1 MKRKK
6 IIAGNW
12 KMNLGFEEALRLA
25 REVSHFKIPDGTEV
39 ILGAPFPYLKSII
52 DMLLHVPNVH
62 VSAQNLHH
70 KLEGAHTGD
79 VSANM
84 LSSISCPY
92 VIIGHS
98 ERRLAYH
105 ESNVILAEKVNHAL
119 KYNMKVIF
127 CCGESLQT
135 RNQGKHTQ
143 FVTQQILEG
152 LFHLTPLQMKSIIIA
167 YEPIWAIGT
176 GVTASAQQAEEM
188 HAAIR
193 SFVKTRYSE
202 EISEQMPILYGG
214 SVKPN
219 NATELFSQEN
229 IDGGLV
235 GGASL
240 DADSFEA
247 IVMAAQ

>member
-1 MKRKK
+1 MKRNR
-6 IIAGNW
+6 IVAGNW

-25 REVSHFKIPDGTEV
+25 REISHVSIPDDVEV
-39 ILGAPFPYLKSII
+39 ILGVPFPYLKSII
-52 DMLLHVPNVH
+52 DMLIHVPKVH

-70 KLEGAHTGD
+70 KSEGAYTGD
-79 VSANM
+79 VSAIM

-98 ERRLAYH
+98 ERRAAYN
-105 ESNVILAEKVNHAL
+105 ETNDVLSEKVNLAL
-119 KYNMKVIF
+119 QYNTKVIY
-127 CCGESLQT
+127 CCGESLET
-135 RNQGKHTQ
+135 RNQGKHEQ

-152 LFHLTPLQMKSIIIA
+152 LFHLTPNQMKNVIIA

-176 GVTASAQQAEEM
+176 GVTATSEQAESM

-193 SFVKTRYSE
+193 AF
-202 EISEQMPILYGG
+202 ISSKYTENIANQIPILYGG
-214 SVKPN
+214 SVKPG
-219 NATELFSQEN
+219 NAEELFSQDN

-240 DADSFEA
+240 NSDSFEA
-247 IVMAAQ
+247 IIKA